1 MYTRYVPSAKCSAR
15 PSPNRSRGTQYQIK
29 SASSHRLSG
38 VEKHRLVCDLQ
49 RTTHAYMH
57 ACMAMA
63 VACELHTKNTMYVC
77 YVCYVR
83 LLCMSAMNVCYVR
96 NVCRLCMSAMYVCYV
111 CLPCMSAMY
120 VCHVCRQANKPHMH
134 VSHYCPHSV
143 SILLLPVTHSG
154 IASRH
159 HHFSSIASAP
169 KRRMQRAADRPK
181 QRKEGKDG
189 PTKRGSVEIGR
200 CEDATST

>member
-1 MYTRYVPSAKCSAR
+1 MHTRYVSSAKCSAR

-29 SASSHRLSG
+29 SASRNG
-38 VEKHRLVCDLQ
+38 VEKHRFVCDLQ

-57 ACMAMA
+57 ACMAVA

-111 CLPCMSAMY
+111 CLPCMSAMSAGKQTSHT
-120 VCHVCRQANKPHMH
+120 CMCRTTAPTVFPYYCYQLLTQA
-134 VSHYCPHSV
+134 
-143 SILLLPVTHSG
+143 LLLG
-154 IASRH
+154 I
-159 HHFSSIASAP
+159 IISAALHLRL
-169 KRRMQRAADRPK
+169 KDECNGLLIVLSNE
-181 QRKEGKDG
+181 RKERTD
-189 PTKRGSVEIGR
+189 RLSAEV
-200 CEDATST
+200 